1 MKIIKTVS
9 FFILLFFG
17 NLKAQ
22 EIIYHSGFDD
32 NAIRGYDIVSYFND
46 KKAVKGNKKFNTI
59 YKETKWIF
67 SSKAN
72 LDLFNE
78 DPEKYLPQY
87 GGFCTYAIGERNE
100 LLGSNPKFFSFVDNK
115 LYLHCDENTKR
126 IWETDSDTYI
136 MKAEKNWQKFIES
149 KL

>member
-17 NLKAQ
+17 DLKAQ

-32 NAIRGYDIVSYFND
+32 NAIRGYDVVAYFKD
-46 KKAVKGNKKFNTI
+46 KKAIKGDKEFNAK
-59 YKETKWIF
+59 YKEITWLF
-67 SSKAN
+67 SSKEN
-72 LDLFNE
+72 LDLFNA
-78 DPEKYLPQY
+78 DPEKYMPQY
-87 GGFCTYAIGERNE
+87 GGFCTYAVGERNE

-126 IWETDSDTYI
+126 IWETDAATYI
-136 MKAEKNWQKFIES
+136 IKAEKNWQKFIEK